1 MEHHM
6 VKARHGAYTALFNYA
21 EEMKKDGFYKPED
34 ICKEIDRIA
43 QTTRAQ
49 FAQSNTD
56 PYLKVQGVEII
67 EGN

>member
-1 MEHHM
+1 M
-6 VKARHGAYTALFNYA
+6 VQARNDAYTALFNYA

-49 FAQSNTD
+49 FAH
-56 PYLKVQGVEII
+56 QGVRKKW
-67 EGN
+67 